1 MPFFAILLA
10 AAREGFEIA
19 CLALFM
25 AGALALTLVIGQ

>member
-1 MPFFAILLA
+1 MPLPLPLLA

-19 CLALFM
+19 CLSLFM

>member
-1 MPFFAILLA
+1 MPLPLLLLA

-25 AGALALTLVIGQ
+25 AGIFALSLLGAP